1 MLRAFFTAKI
11 KKGVCFEVIYQKLGP
26 ILTECLVMSPHTF
39 VSSLFILKNFFYD
52 KIKLR

>member
-39 VSSLFILKNFFYD
+39 VSSLFILKIFFMT
-52 KIKLR
+52 KSN